1 MPHFSR
7 DKESN
12 VWRQGS
18 VGENLSWQKSLAISK
33 KDQTQF
39 IQGAL
44 LTTYLLVNLNLGQ

>member
-1 MPHFSR
+1 MPNFSR

-18 VGENLSWQKSLAISK
+18 TGQNLWQKSLAISK

-39 IQGAL
+39 IQDAL